1 MDKQYVKVESEAFN
15 QASLQIERAQGI
27 IEALFTLACNDH
39 IESIGSDKLAST
51 LDAVNDLLSQSQ
63 ALMLTN

>member
-39 IESIGSDKLAST
+39 IESMGIDKLAST